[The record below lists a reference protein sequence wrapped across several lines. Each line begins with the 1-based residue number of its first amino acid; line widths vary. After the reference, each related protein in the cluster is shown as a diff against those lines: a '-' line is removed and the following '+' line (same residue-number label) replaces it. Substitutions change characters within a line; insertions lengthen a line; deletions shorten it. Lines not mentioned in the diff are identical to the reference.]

1 MVTKRKN
8 PNRLVKELMSLYVD
22 PPKAEQLRA
31 LSLKTRI
38 PAQVFLREAVD
49 LILDKY
55 RKELRA

>member
-1 MVTKRKN
+1 
-8 PNRLVKELMSLYVD
+8 MSLYVD

-31 LSLKTRI
+31 LSSKTRV
-38 PAQVFLREAVD
+38 PAQVYLREAVD